1 MSERKQYSSEFKRE
15 AVRLMSE
22 GGLSLSAASQQ
33 LGVARSVL
41 GKWRRQLQQEHEV
54 RRSGSESYMAFPGQ
68 GRPHDD
74 ELAQLRRENGAL
86 RMERDVLKKALV
98 IFAEPRGK

>member
-41 GKWRRQLQQEHEV
+41 VKWRRQLQQEDVARH
-54 RRSGSESYMAFPGQ
+54 SGSDSYTAFPGQ
-68 GRPHDD
+68 GRLHDE
-74 ELAQLRRENGAL
+74 ELAQLRRENAAL